1 MNIIAIALPPLPTAA
16 VFRCAQEVDGVDWAA
31 VSSCAA
37 GAEGNLLH
45 KLAGD
50 KTHALKPRVGH
61 LINMLVLSHHQGMG
75 GHT

>member
-1 MNIIAIALPPLPTAA
+1 M
-16 VFRCAQEVDGVDWAA
+16 DWAA

-61 LINMLVLSHHQGMG
+61 LITITMLVLSHHQGR
-75 GHT
+75 GHTLDIYLRLKG

>member
-1 MNIIAIALPPLPTAA
+1 M
-16 VFRCAQEVDGVDWAA
+16 DWAA

-61 LINMLVLSHHQGMG
+61 LINMSVLSHHQGR
-75 GHT
+75 GHTLDIYLRLKG